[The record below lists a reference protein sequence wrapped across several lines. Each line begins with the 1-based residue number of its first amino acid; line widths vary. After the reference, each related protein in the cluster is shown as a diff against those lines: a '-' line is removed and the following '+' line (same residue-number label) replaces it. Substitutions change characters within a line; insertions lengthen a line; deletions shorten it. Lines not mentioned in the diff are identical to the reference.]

1 MTEERDKESAK
12 NSSKPNSEAIIRLS
26 QLASEITHKSEMQTA
41 LIHAQ
46 QQLSEVQQQW
56 TTDVES
62 LKDALTLEAMKLT
75 DSEN

>member
-12 NSSKPNSEAIIRLS
+12 NSSKPNSES

-56 TTDVES
+56 TTD
-62 LKDALTLEAMKLT
+62 
-75 DSEN
+75 